1 MSIRLYAKYRR
12 MRLRDAWRLSG
23 MSRSLKAFG
32 VGCVL
37 GSALVITQSSLD
49 AFERNAER
57 NAERRAEQR
66 SAVKVSDQQRLIA
79 TMSKY
84 LDACLRDG
92 GGSIWINDKLHLC
105 GLADTGER
113 R

>member
-12 MRLRDAWRLSG
+12 MGLRDAWRLSG

-57 NAERRAEQR
+57 RAEQR
-66 SAVKVSDQQRLIA
+66 SAVKVSDQQHLIA